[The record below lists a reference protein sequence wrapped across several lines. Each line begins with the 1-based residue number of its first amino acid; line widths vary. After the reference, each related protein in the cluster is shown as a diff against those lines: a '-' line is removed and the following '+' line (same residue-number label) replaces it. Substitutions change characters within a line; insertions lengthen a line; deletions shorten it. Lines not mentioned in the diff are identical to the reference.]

1 MLNRPGSPT
10 QHINPRATLKT
21 RNEQHTRRDT
31 PPVTRPNDLCTSSRG
46 SEPVTPPRTL
56 EKPSLFGDSGG
67 GGLDRPQFIALK
79 PSDIIPTTPPR
90 TLAPLTVATSAER
103 TPLSHAAFHMSPS
116 RPSDLSHFKTSL
128 HPPSNEFT
136 TPLLRRVPSFSGIML
151 AMPTESPLRTP
162 LGYGGARDINDL
174 NSGCAEELMMTPASR
189 LAIAGTAPG
198 NEQSPSMLFGGMYR
212 SPDGTWGPRPHW

>member
-1 MLNRPGSPT
+1 
-10 QHINPRATLKT
+10 
-21 RNEQHTRRDT
+21 
-31 PPVTRPNDLCTSSRG
+31 
-46 SEPVTPPRTL
+46 
-56 EKPSLFGDSGG
+56 
-67 GGLDRPQFIALK
+67 
-79 PSDIIPTTPPR
+79 
-90 TLAPLTVATSAER
+90 
-103 TPLSHAAFHMSPS
+103 
-116 RPSDLSHFKTSL
+116 
-128 HPPSNEFT
+128 
-136 TPLLRRVPSFSGIML
+136 ML